1 MQIGD
6 MKVSAEAF
14 YARTEIYGLS
24 FWSWEG
30 LSAQVIATRVG
41 TGRLPHPVLR
51 KSTAGAVRAL
61 TAAGGGRFSLTQ
73 TRDDGHYTLALPAP
87 LSDDD
92 LEMLSQ
98 LFGPDSEESNPVRR
112 QRGGR

>member
-30 LSAQVIATRVG
+30 RSAQVIATRVG
-41 TGRLPHPVLR
+41 TGRLPYPVLR

-61 TAAGGGRFSLTQ
+61 TAAGGLASPKPGMTVTTLWRF
-73 TRDDGHYTLALPAP
+73 
-87 LSDDD
+87 
-92 LEMLSQ
+92 Q
-98 LFGPDSEESNPVRR
+98 LRCRTMTSRC
-112 QRGGR
+112 